1 MSKSKDKD
9 PKSDDM
15 DNQVTLKHP
24 FTTAEGNLL
33 SHVNLTAIQ
42 VREMNKARKQAG
54 NDSIDVEIATL
65 SESCG
70 VAEADIDEM
79 HLSDYY
85 AVIDKFKE
93 LNVGDPEEDAKAS
106 PHKYT
111 LKHKFTTG
119 AGAPINQLNVRGIKV
134 REMKQAQRRGDGNS
148 TDTECAMIA
157 VACDLLMEDLDNMY
171 MIDYNAV
178 SARFSILN
186 SDTSEP
192 VADDAGTTSEVV
204 SHSAE

>member
-1 MSKSKDKD
+1 MSTAKDKE
-9 PKSDDM
+9 PKSDDI

-42 VREMNKARKQAG
+42 VREMTKARKQAG
-54 NDSIDVEIATL
+54 NDSIDVEMATL
-65 SESCG
+65 SESSG
-70 VAEADIDEM
+70 VAEEDIDEM

-93 LNVGDPEEDAKAS
+93 LNVGEPEKDAKAS
-106 PHKYT
+106 PHKHT

-134 REMKQAQRRGDGNS
+134 REMKQAQRRGDGDS

-186 SDTSEP
+186 SDTTEP
-192 VADDAGTTSEVV
+192 VANASGTTSEVV
-204 SHSAE
+204 SHPAE